1 MAGAKDGRSLAEA
14 LAPGERTREVLA
26 QHRALALM
34 GARLKQSPDA
44 GPFHALRSRL
54 STACETGVPGAAVP
68 AADVSADLRCRHP
81 ACAKLFASY
90 DAATAKGGQP

>member
-1 MAGAKDGRSLAEA
+1 MAGAEHGRSLAEA
-14 LAPGERTREVLA
+14 LAPGARTREVLA

-34 GARLKQSPDA
+34 AARLKQSPDA

-54 STACETGVPGAAVP
+54 SAACETGVPGAALP
-68 AADVSADLRCRHP
+68 AAAVEAALRCRHP

-90 DAATAKGGQP
+90 DAAIAKGVKP